1 MGCVQPRLAQAPY
14 TCILPGCAFLLLMR
28 PSPSLMLL
36 CTFAWQVLPA
46 HAAETEPKNRVMV
59 IENVKLD
66 YAQVLNV
73 EPVYQTL
80 RATRIEEQC
89 ESTQAAQAAV
99 APAEDEGRI
108 NRMVDSVKEMFSRL
122 PEPSA
127 PAAVPP
133 TSTRRS
139 CKVVE
144 VRVNSVGRSP
154 STWITSTR
162 APNTVRGCRKIR
174 ATGCASGFRSPRT
187 FPTPSS
193 RRRDEMRSGC
203 AVPTCVRGFAPYAS
217 KRLSARHQR
226 RPDGL
231 RHDLACPPTG
241 IPHFRWVSRG
251 VCCSDVEDPAY
262 RLGFFVL
269 ASQKFQPQET
279 RMSRT
284 PSLLADQRSSSR
296 QQRID
301 RCH

>member
-1 MGCVQPRLAQAPY
+1 
-14 TCILPGCAFLLLMR
+14 
-28 PSPSLMLL
+28 MLL

-46 HAAETEPKNRVMV
+46 HAAETDPKNRVMV

-144 VRVNSVGRSP
+144 V
-154 STWITSTR
+154 
-162 APNTVRGCRKIR
+162 
-174 ATGCASGFRSPRT
+174 PRE
-187 FPTPSS
+187 F
-193 RRRDEMRSGC
+193 
-203 AVPTCVRGFAPYAS
+203 
-217 KRLSARHQR
+217 R
-226 RPDGL
+226 RPIAFDVDYVYKGTKY
-231 RHDLACPPTG
+231 R
-241 IPHFRWVSRG
+241 SRLP
-251 VCCSDVEDPAY
+251 EDPGN
-262 RLGFFVL
+262 RLRIRVSVTPYIPDAIL
-269 ASQKFQPQET
+269 APL
-279 RMSRT
+279 R
-284 PSLLADQRSSSR
+284 
-296 QQRID
+296 
-301 RCH
+301 

>member
-1 MGCVQPRLAQAPY
+1 
-14 TCILPGCAFLLLMR
+14 MR

-36 CTFAWQVLPA
+36 CTFAWQLLPA

-144 VRVNSVGRSP
+144 V
-154 STWITSTR
+154 
-162 APNTVRGCRKIR
+162 
-174 ATGCASGFRSPRT
+174 PRE
-187 FPTPSS
+187 F
-193 RRRDEMRSGC
+193 
-203 AVPTCVRGFAPYAS
+203 
-217 KRLSARHQR
+217 R
-226 RPDGL
+226 RPIAFDVDYVYKGTKY
-231 RHDLACPPTG
+231 R
-241 IPHFRWVSRG
+241 SRLP
-251 VCCSDVEDPAY
+251 EDPGN
-262 RLGFFVL
+262 RLRIRVSVTPYIPDAIL
-269 ASQKFQPQET
+269 APP
-279 RMSRT
+279 R
-284 PSLLADQRSSSR
+284 
-296 QQRID
+296 
-301 RCH
+301 